1 MLRFVQSVRGTKLA
15 QHANMGE
22 IGVLSHG
29 YCIEPQNGWAQQG
42 MERLEKM
49 MGGIDPDNEDEMWDG
64 DEMHDDDD
72 VGPEWSDHLITV

>member
-1 MLRFVQSVRGTKLA
+1 
-15 QHANMGE
+15 MGE

-49 MGGIDPDNEDEMWDG
+49 MGGIDPDNEDEM
-64 DEMHDDDD
+64 
-72 VGPEWSDHLITV
+72 